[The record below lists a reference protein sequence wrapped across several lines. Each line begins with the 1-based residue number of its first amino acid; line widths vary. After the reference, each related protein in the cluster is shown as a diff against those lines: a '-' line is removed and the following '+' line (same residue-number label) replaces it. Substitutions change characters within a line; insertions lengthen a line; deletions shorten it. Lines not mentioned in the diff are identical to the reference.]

1 MSIRTNIKIFFNLI
15 LILIFIFF
23 YIPILYKNHIK
34 LILNIFF
41 EYRLLRLYIFLR
53 VTLQGLLS
61 SIFHL
66 LHLSIVVLHLLF
78 RYIYR
83 VKLNL
88 QRADLI
94 FMLKFLL
101 AYLSSLNR
109 VEGLH
114 LIICNYCQHF

>member
-66 LHLSIVVLHLLF
+66 LHSSIVVLHLLF

-88 QRADLI
+88 QRVDLI

-101 AYLSSLNR
+101 ACLSSLNR
-109 VEGLH
+109 VEGLR
-114 LIICNYCQHF
+114 LIIYSYCQHF